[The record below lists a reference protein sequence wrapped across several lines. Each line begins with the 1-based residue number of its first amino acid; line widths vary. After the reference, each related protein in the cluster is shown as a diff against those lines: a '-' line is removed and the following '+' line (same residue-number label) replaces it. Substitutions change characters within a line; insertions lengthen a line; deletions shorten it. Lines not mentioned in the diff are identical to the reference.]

1 MDVTP
6 RTVAVMVDE
15 LVLDGVD
22 PGDAL
27 VAKAVRDALAPALG
41 EHGLQA
47 AAVDAAGA
55 VARGVARE
63 AR

>member
-6 RTVAVMVDE
+6 RTVALMVDE

-22 PGDAL
+22 PGEPL
-27 VAKAVRDALAPALG
+27 VAQALRDALAPALG
-41 EHGLQA
+41 EHGLQGA
-47 AAVDAAGA
+47 AGDAAGA

>member
-1 MDVTP
+1 VDVTP

-27 VAKAVRDALAPALG
+27 VAEAMRDALAPALG
-41 EHGLQA
+41 EHGMRA
-47 AAVDAAGA
+47 AARDAAGA